1 MNKLIEILKE
11 EKSIPVDK
19 FFNLALYDKKFGYY
33 MKKNPFGKSGDYVT
47 SPLISNLFG
56 EMVAIWCLSFW
67 EHLGKPKKILLVE
80 LGPGDGSLSFNL
92 LNTFKKFN
100 HFYQCLDIKLLEK
113 SNKLKK
119 IQKNKIKN
127 KKVKWIKKINE
138 LKKGPIIF
146 LSNEFF
152 DSLAIKQILK
162 KKESFFERYVTLGKE
177 GKIKFLYKKAN
188 KNLIKSL
195 KQLNLTYKNNIIEY
209 PADAIKYL
217 NIIAKKINKYDG
229 GLLTFDYGSN
239 QARRKDTLQSVR
251 KHKYFNIFSDPSN
264 ADITSHINYKLFSKI
279 LKNKKL
285 NVKKIVTQNEFLQ
298 KLGIIER
305 ANIISQE
312 VSFKEKI
319 NIYYRLKRIL
329 DYKGMGGLFK
339 VLFAQK
345 KGTKFSLGFL

>member
-1 MNKLIEILKE
+1 M
-11 EKSIPVDK
+11 
-19 FFNLALYDKKFGYY
+19 
-33 MKKNPFGKSGDYVT
+33 
-47 SPLISNLFG
+47 
-56 EMVAIWCLSFW
+56 
-67 EHLGKPKKILLVE
+67 
-80 LGPGDGSLSFNL
+80 
-92 LNTFKKFN
+92 
-100 HFYQCLDIKLLEK
+100 Q
-113 SNKLKK
+113 
-119 IQKNKIKN
+119 
-127 KKVKWIKKINE
+127 
-138 LKKGPIIF
+138 
-146 LSNEFF
+146 
-152 DSLAIKQILK
+152 
-162 KKESFFERYVTLGKE
+162 
-177 GKIKFLYKKAN
+177 
-188 KNLIKSL
+188 
-195 KQLNLTYKNNIIEY
+195 
-209 PADAIKYL
+209 
-217 NIIAKKINKYDG
+217 KKINKYGG

-239 QARRKDTLQSVR
+239 QAKRKDTLQSVR

-285 NVKKIVTQNEFLQ
+285 NVEKIVTQNEFLQ